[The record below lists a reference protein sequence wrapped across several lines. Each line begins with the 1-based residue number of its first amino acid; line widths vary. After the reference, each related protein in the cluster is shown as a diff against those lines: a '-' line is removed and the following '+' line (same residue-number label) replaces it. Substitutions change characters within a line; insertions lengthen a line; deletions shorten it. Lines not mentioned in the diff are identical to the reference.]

1 MLTNAPDESALPPD
15 VAHILQ
21 GLKAVGIPVLCVPLD
36 TFSATSR
43 LNGIHGL
50 PPGGMLTPSSTVK
63 LQVISD
69 LYSQSSCSAF
79 IRAIRTGRTGP
90 VEMTSH
96 IFLVTPVV
104 PSAPSRE
111 SNVAAPTRAA
121 GDTVGRSETAQQVRR
136 PLADGGTAAA
146 LV

>member
-1 MLTNAPDESALPPD
+1 MAGILLTNAPDESALPPD

-43 LNGIHGL
+43 LNGLHGL

-63 LQVISD
+63 LQAISD
-69 LYSQSSCSAF
+69 IYSHSTCAAF
-79 IRAIRTGRTGP
+79 VRAIETGKSGP

-96 IFLVTPVV
+96 IFLVP
-104 PSAPSRE
+104 PPPCICCA
-111 SNVAAPTRAA
+111 SNLLTLPA
-121 GDTVGRSETAQQVRR
+121 
-136 PLADGGTAAA
+136 
-146 LV
+146 